1 MQSARRCGFH
11 IMATDWVCAGE
22 LIIIKNQD
30 ELASE
35 DGIPTNEEITAVIN
49 HSMQRYLEFF
59 CKLKKNYC

>member
-1 MQSARRCGFH
+1 
-11 IMATDWVCAGE
+11 MATDWVCAGE